1 MADIDLKV
9 LPLHRQSA
17 RNLAYLPG
25 LHAADPPRRASRSR
39 RTDQLILLLSFNT
52 PAFSDDRLVEL
63 LTRLEKMYYEKSGST
78 TSAMRELIEDLN
90 SLVLN
95 LNLKY
100 AGERPQVTGTIA
112 VIVIRG
118 DLLFMAQS
126 GPGFLFA
133 LLPGKVDYLHDDNLP
148 MRGLGSSR
156 TPTVYY
162 AQMQFAPGDKFLFST
177 SLPDGWD
184 ADTFTA
190 AYNAPIHKAQQRFLG
205 DAGETLKG
213 ILIEAEPGSGKLTVL
228 QAPPPAQAESA
239 PPPVRKPEPTK
250 AEPQSQPVEQ
260 SIEPAIIQDEEPDEA
275 PYNETVV
282 EPEAIPAEELPG
294 RTPAHRPPTPTPSRE
309 AQAQPMRE
317 REPQP
322 ETFERQ
328 PLQRKPRRGASKQA
342 REAAASL
349 APAMLNILQKVR
361 EFGRKGLG
369 GLKNLLQ
376 RLVPGDELVNIPT
389 SYMAFIAVAVPLLV
403 VTIAALVYAQI
414 GRNQQYELYFSQAQ
428 AMAQVAAAETEVGA
442 QRQAWETSIDLVDTA
457 LDYLVTD
464 DAQDLRQ
471 MAIGSLDA
479 IDQVTRLQLEQA
491 ISGTLASSIK
501 IRDMVATSRDL
512 YMLDIN
518 SDSVL
523 RAWLAGSRYEMDPD
537 FLCGAGQYGSIIVQ
551 DLIDLALLPDNPDDA
566 VLVAMDRGGNLLYCY
581 EDKPPVAIT
590 LTPPDSFWGKPISI
604 TVENDRL
611 YVLDEQLN
619 MVWFFEP
626 TDESYQYREAPFFFF
641 TEEVP
646 NMQDTI
652 DFAVDQETLYL
663 LYLNGQTT
671 TCTYTGLDEAPTTCT
686 DPTEYNDTRPGRSP
700 SATIE
705 DAVFYQIQHTLP
717 PEPSLYYL
725 DPINRSVYHFSLKLN
740 LVQQY
745 KPQEDLEEGYI
756 TAFAVSPTKTI
767 FLAMENKVYLAHL
780 P

>member
-1 MADIDLKV
+1 M
-9 LPLHRQSA
+9 P
-17 RNLAYLPG
+17 
-25 LHAADPPRRASRSR
+25 
-39 RTDQLILLLSFNT
+39 
-52 PAFSDDRLVEL
+52 
-63 LTRLEKMYYEKSGST
+63 
-78 TSAMRELIEDLN
+78 
-90 SLVLN
+90 
-95 LNLKY
+95 
-100 AGERPQVTGTIA
+100 
-112 VIVIRG
+112 
-118 DLLFMAQS
+118 
-126 GPGFLFA
+126 
-133 LLPGKVDYLHDDNLP
+133 
-148 MRGLGSSR
+148 
-156 TPTVYY
+156 
-162 AQMQFAPGDKFLFST
+162 
-177 SLPDGWD
+177 
-184 ADTFTA
+184 
-190 AYNAPIHKAQQRFLG
+190 
-205 DAGETLKG
+205 
-213 ILIEAEPGSGKLTVL
+213 
-228 QAPPPAQAESA
+228 ES
-239 PPPVRKPEPTK
+239 
-250 AEPQSQPVEQ
+250 EPQPQPVEQ
-260 SIEPAIIQDEEPDEA
+260 QP
-275 PYNETVV
+275 V
-282 EPEAIPAEELPG
+282 E
-294 RTPAHRPPTPTPSRE
+294 RR
-309 AQAQPMRE
+309 
-317 REPQP
+317 
-322 ETFERQ
+322 
-328 PLQRKPRRGASKQA
+328 PRRGSSTQA
-342 REAAASL
+342 REAAANL
-349 APAMLNILQKVR
+349 APAMLNALRKVQ

-376 RLVPGDELVNIPT
+376 RLVPGDELVKIPT

-403 VTIAALVYAQI
+403 VTVAALVYAQI

-442 QRQAWETSIDLVDTA
+442 QRQAWGTTIELADIA
-457 LDYLVTD
+457 LDYLVTE

-491 ISGTLASSIK
+491 VSGTLASSIK
-501 IRDMVATSRDL
+501 IRDMAATSRDL

-551 DLIDLALLPDNPDDA
+551 DLIDLAMLPDNPDDA
-566 VLVAMDRGGNLLYCY
+566 ILVAMDRGGNLLYCY

-604 TVENDRL
+604 TVENERL

-619 MVWFFEP
+619 MVWFYEP

-671 TCTYTGLDEAPTTCT
+671 TCTYTGLDEAPTTCSN
-686 DPTEYNDTRPGRSP
+686 PTEYNDTRPGRSP
-700 SATIE
+700 SATID